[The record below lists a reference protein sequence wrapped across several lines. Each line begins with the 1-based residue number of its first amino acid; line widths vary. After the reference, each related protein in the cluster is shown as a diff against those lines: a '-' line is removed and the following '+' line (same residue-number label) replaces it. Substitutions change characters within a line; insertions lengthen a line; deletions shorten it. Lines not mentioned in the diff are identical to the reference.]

1 MRYKLTHNL
10 GLKLLSVLAACLIWL
25 VVMDS
30 NDPEKQ
36 QVYRNIPVTIK
47 NQDTITNANKTYTV
61 VDGTDKVSV
70 YVTARR
76 SVRTRL
82 SASSFTVRADLENYN
97 EAIGSVPLEVTC
109 SDPSVAQEDMRIQP
123 ASMKIKME
131 DKIEETFGIVATTS
145 GSTAKGFEVGST
157 TVLTGDT
164 IKIAGPESLISII
177 GKVTVPVDVTYMSED
192 SVQQLPI
199 RIEDKNGA
207 ELTDSQW
214 SNLELKNMDG
224 VVLKDNLAE
233 VGVEIWRI
241 YGEIALQAELTG
253 EPASGYEVTDV
264 TISPRTVNLAAS
276 AAAIEKLGNSLT
288 LQDTF
293 DISGVSENI
302 EFTADLSNTLSQYED
317 VRLEA
322 DASPAV
328 TVTVTIDEVGSK
340 TIDFPV
346 SELTLNNAP
355 AGKRL
360 IFSPTDKLAINI
372 RSTEE
377 QLGEI
382 DVEDIKAEIDLSECQ
397 ANGSYTLPV
406 TVELPEGCELGAE
419 VSIVVNVEDEEQE
432 AEVELQTEE

>member
-36 QVYRNIPVTIK
+36 QVYRNVPVTIK

-61 VDGTDKVSV
+61 VGGTDKVSV

-109 SDPSVAQEDMRIQP
+109 SDPSVSQEDMRIQP

-145 GSTAKGFEVGST
+145 GNAAKGFEVGST

-224 VVLKDNLAE
+224 IVLKDNLAE

-264 TISPRTVNLAAS
+264 TISPRTVNLTES

-340 TIDFPV
+340 TIEFPV

-377 QLGEI
+377 HLGEI
-382 DVEDIKAEIDLSECQ
+382 DVEDIKAEIDLSGCQ

-406 TVELPEGCELGAE
+406 TVEVPEGCELGAE
-419 VSIVVNVEDEEQE
+419 VSIVVNVEEEEQE

>member
-10 GLKLLSVLAACLIWL
+10 GLKLFSVLAACLIWL

-30 NDPEKQ
+30 NDPETQ

-61 VDGTDKVSV
+61 VGGTDKVNV

-76 SVRTRL
+76 SVHSRL

-109 SDPSVAQEDMRIQP
+109 SNPSVAQEDMRIQP
-123 ASMKIKME
+123 ASMKIELE
-131 DKIEETFGIVATTS
+131 DKIEETFGIAATVS
-145 GSTAKGFEVGST
+145 GNTAKGFEVGRT

-164 IKIAGPESLISII
+164 IKIAGPESLIKII

-214 SNLELKNMDG
+214 NNLELKNMDG

-241 YGEIALQAELTG
+241 YGEIALNVNLTG
-253 EPASGYEVTDV
+253 EPAEGYEVTDIS
-264 TISPRTVNLAAS
+264 ISPRMVNLTAS
-276 AAAIEKLGNSLT
+276 KAAIEYIGSSLT
-288 LQDTF
+288 LQNPV
-293 DISGVSENI
+293 DITGAAENM
-302 EFTADLSNTLSQYED
+302 EFTVDLNETLNQYED

-322 DASPAV
+322 DVSSAV
-328 TVTVTIDEVGSK
+328 VVTVTIDEVGSR
-340 TIDFPV
+340 TIEFPV
-346 SELTLNNAP
+346 SELELINAP
-355 AGKRL
+355 SGKRL
-360 IFSPTDKLAINI
+360 IFSPTDRLAINI
-372 RSTEE
+372 RAEDE
-377 QLGEI
+377 RLNEI
-382 DVEDIKAEIDLSECQ
+382 DVEHIRAAIDLSGSQE
-397 ANGSYTLPV
+397 NGSYTLPV
-406 TVELPEGCELGAE
+406 TVTLPEGCELGAD
-419 VSIVVNVEDEEQE
+419 VSIVVNVEEEERE
-432 AEVELQTEE
+432 AEGELQTGE

>member
-36 QVYRNIPVTIK
+36 QVYRNVPVTIK

-61 VDGTDKVSV
+61 VGGTDKVSV

-109 SDPSVAQEDMRIQP
+109 SDPSVSQEDMRIQP

-145 GSTAKGFEVGST
+145 GNAAKGFEVGST

-164 IKIAGPESLISII
+164 IKIAGPKSLISII

-224 VVLKDNLAE
+224 IVLKDNLAE

-241 YGEIALQAELTG
+241 YGEIALQAKLTG

-264 TISPRTVNLAAS
+264 TISPRTVNLTAS

-346 SELTLNNAP
+346 SELRLNNAP

-382 DVEDIKAEIDLSECQ
+382 DVEDIRAEIDLSGCQ

-406 TVELPEGCELGAE
+406 TVEVPEGCELGAE
-419 VSIVVNVEDEEQE
+419 VSIVVNVEEEEQE

>member
-1 MRYKLTHNL
+1 MMHKLTHNL

-36 QVYRNIPVTIK
+36 QVYRSIPVTIK

-61 VDGTDKVSV
+61 VGGTDKVNV
-70 YVTARR
+70 YVTAPR
-76 SVRTRL
+76 SVRAKL
-82 SASSFTVRADLENYN
+82 STSSFTVRADLENYN

-109 SDPSVAQEDMRIQP
+109 SDPSVSQEDMRIQP

-145 GSTAKGFEVGST
+145 GNTAKGFEVGST

-164 IKIAGPESLISII
+164 IKIAGPQSLIKII

-224 VVLKDNLAE
+224 IVLKDNLAE

-241 YGEIALQAELTG
+241 YGEIALQAKLTG
-253 EPASGYEVTDV
+253 EPAEGYEVTGI
-264 TISPRTVNLAAS
+264 TISPRTVNLTAS
-276 AAAIEKLGNSLT
+276 ASAIEKLGNSLA

-293 DISGVSENI
+293 DISGASENM
-302 EFTADLSNTLSQYED
+302 EFAVDLSDTLSGYED

-322 DASPAV
+322 DVSPAV
-328 TVTVTIDEVGSK
+328 TVTVNIDEVGSK

-346 SELTLNNAP
+346 SELVLNNAP
-355 AGKRL
+355 SGKRL
-360 IFSPTDKLAINI
+360 IFSPTDRLAINI
-372 RSTEE
+372 RSTDEL
-377 QLGEI
+377 LGEI
-382 DVEDIKAEIDLSECQ
+382 SVEDIQAEIDLTKCQ

-406 TVELPEGCELGAE
+406 TVTLPEGCELGAE
-419 VSIVVNVEDEEQE
+419 VSIVVNVEEEERE

>member
-10 GLKLLSVLAACLIWL
+10 GLKLFSVLAACLIWL

-30 NDPEKQ
+30 NDPETQ

-47 NQDTITNANKTYTV
+47 IQDTITNANKTYTV
-61 VDGTDKVSV
+61 VGGTDKVNV

-76 SVRTRL
+76 SVHSRL

-109 SDPSVAQEDMRIQP
+109 SNPSVAQEDMRIQP
-123 ASMKIKME
+123 ASMKIELE
-131 DKIEETFGIVATTS
+131 DKIEETFGIAATVS
-145 GSTAKGFEVGST
+145 GNTAKGFEVGRT

-164 IKIAGPESLISII
+164 IKIAGPESLIKII

-214 SNLELKNMDG
+214 NNLELKNMDG

-241 YGEIALQAELTG
+241 YGEIALNVNLTG
-253 EPASGYEVTDV
+253 EPAEGYEVTDIS
-264 TISPRTVNLAAS
+264 ISPRMVNLTAS
-276 AAAIEKLGNSLT
+276 KAAIEYIGSSLT
-288 LQDTF
+288 LQNPV
-293 DISGVSENI
+293 DITGAAENM
-302 EFTADLSNTLSQYED
+302 EFTVDLNETLNQYED

-322 DASPAV
+322 DVSSAV
-328 TVTVTIDEVGSK
+328 VVTVTIDEVGSR
-340 TIDFPV
+340 TIEFPV
-346 SELTLNNAP
+346 SELELINAP
-355 AGKRL
+355 SGKRL
-360 IFSPTDKLAINI
+360 IFSPTDRLAINI
-372 RSTEE
+372 RAEDE
-377 QLGEI
+377 RLNEI
-382 DVEDIKAEIDLSECQ
+382 DVEHIRAAIDLSGSQE
-397 ANGSYTLPV
+397 NGSYTLPV
-406 TVELPEGCELGAE
+406 TVTLPEGCELGAD
-419 VSIVVNVEDEEQE
+419 VSIVVNVEEEERE
-432 AEVELQTEE
+432 AEGELQTGE